1 MADLGGGYPIQI
13 QTEETKEMQLKWIA
27 VRKQEA
33 KSKVARLTQDIED
46 YKQGKIIALE
56 REILHAQQ
64 ELVKLQQVES
74 ELKSK

>member
-1 MADLGGGYPIQI
+1 MADLGGYPIQI

-33 KSKVARLTQDIED
+33 KSQITRLTQDIED
-46 YKQGKIIALE
+46 LKQAKIIELE
-56 REILHAQQ
+56 RAILHAQQ
-64 ELVKLQQVES
+64 TFDKLTKVES